1 MPDNCKMLIE
11 AIYWQAIK
19 DVVAEW
25 RYAEKHRTAKH
36 SYNYKSAIAFLNSS
50 GKGQRIL
57 RLLQNCN
64 DEQRAKLIKSGMT
77 ILTGGEYEKKT

>member
-25 RYAEKHRTAKH
+25 RYAEKHKTTKH

-64 DEQRAKLIKSGMT
+64 EEQRAKLIKSGMT